1 MNTLEQ
7 IADLEKQYLLQ
18 TYNRYPIA
26 FSRGKGVFLFDL
38 EGKRYLDF
46 VSGLGVN
53 ALGHA
58 HPRIVKAI
66 REQAAMLVH
75 ISNLYYHEY
84 QGPLAEKLCK
94 LSGLN
99 RAFFSNSGTEAIE
112 GSIKLARLAGHRAGG
127 AAKSR
132 LVALDG
138 SYHGRT
144 FGALSLT
151 GQDKHRKGFEPLL
164 EEVTF
169 VKQNDL
175 ASLRA
180 AISDETCAIVLEPV
194 FGEGGIYECSVEFL
208 QECRAL
214 ADRHRAALI
223 FDEIQCGLGRTGTMF
238 AFQSFGVTPDIVA
251 IAKPIAA
258 GLPLG
263 AFIAKEEFASA
274 ISPGQHGTT
283 FGGGPLACRVALEF
297 LAIVEEEKL
306 LENVNKVGAY
316 LHQEL
321 NALADRHHAA
331 LIFDEIQCG
340 LGRTGTMFAFQS
352 FGVTPDIVAIAKPIA
367 AGLPLGA
374 FLAKE
379 EFASAISPGQHGTT
393 FGGGPLACR
402 VALEFLAIVE
412 EEKLLENVNKV
423 GAYLQQELKALA
435 EKSAAAREVRGRGF
449 IQGIEL
455 EIPARPIV
463 DAGLAEGVLF
473 NSTQDTVVRFLPPF
487 LLEEKHVDKGIR
499 VLKKL
504 LGKKRKKAA

>member
-1 MNTLEQ
+1 METLTQTPPPTLEN
-7 IADLEKQYLLQ
+7 IAALERQYLLP
-18 TYNRYPIA
+18 TYSRYPVVLH
-26 FSRGKGVFLFDL
+26 RGKGVFLFDI
-38 EGKRYLDF
+38 EGKKYLDF
-46 VSGLGVN
+46 VAGIGVN

-66 REQAAMLVH
+66 RDQAAKLIHV
-75 ISNLYYHEY
+75 SNLYYHEY
-84 QGPLAEKLCK
+84 QGPLAERLCK

-127 AAKSR
+127 DAKSR

-164 EEVTF
+164 EDVTF
-169 VKQNDL
+169 VKQNDVDG
-175 ASLRA
+175 LRA
-180 AISDETCAIVLEPV
+180 AVNDNTCAIVLEPI

-223 FDEIQCGLGRTGTMF
+223 FDEIQCGLGRTGTIF
-238 AFQSFGVTPDIVA
+238 AFQAFGVTPDIVA

-263 AFIAKEEFASA
+263 AFIAKEEFARA

-283 FGGGPLACRVALEF
+283 FGGGPLACRIALEF
-297 LAIVEEEKL
+297 FSIVEEEKL
-306 LENVNKVGAY
+306 LENVN
-316 LHQEL
+316 
-321 NALADRHHAA
+321 R
-331 LIFDEIQCG
+331 
-340 LGRTGTMFAFQS
+340 
-352 FGVTPDIVAIAKPIA
+352 
-367 AGLPLGA
+367 
-374 FLAKE
+374 
-379 EFASAISPGQHGTT
+379 
-393 FGGGPLACR
+393 
-402 VALEFLAIVE
+402 
-412 EEKLLENVNKV
+412 V
-423 GAYLQQELKALA
+423 GAYLQEKLKELVTKRSVAVG
-435 EKSAAAREVRGRGF
+435 VRGRGF
-449 IQGIEL
+449 IQGIQL

-463 DAGLAEGVLF
+463 DEGLAEGVLF
-473 NSTQDTVVRFLPPF
+473 NVTHDTVVRFLPPYM
-487 LLEEKHVDKGIR
+487 LEEKHVDKGIR

-504 LGKKRKKAA
+504 LGKKRQAAA

>member
-7 IADLEKQYLLQ
+7 IAEREQKFLLH
-18 TYNRYPIA
+18 TYNRYPVVLA
-26 FSRGKGVFLFDL
+26 RGKGAFLYDI

-46 VSGLGVN
+46 VAGLGVN

-66 REQAAMLVH
+66 REQAAKLVH

-84 QGPLAEKLCK
+84 QGPLAEKLCA

-112 GSIKLARLAGHRAGG
+112 GSIKLARLAGHRTGG
-127 AAKSR
+127 EAKCR
-132 LVALDG
+132 LVALEG

-164 EEVTF
+164 EDVTF
-169 VKQNDL
+169 VKQND
-175 ASLRA
+175 AEALRA
-180 AISDETCAIVLEPV
+180 AINDNTCAIVLEPI
-194 FGEGGIYECSVEFL
+194 FGEGGIYECTPEFL
-208 QECRAL
+208 HECRAL
-214 ADRHRAALI
+214 ADRHKAALI
-223 FDEIQCGLGRTGTMF
+223 FDEIQCGLGRTGTIF
-238 AFQSFGVTPDIVA
+238 AFQTFGVTPDIVA

-263 AFIAKEEFASA
+263 AFIAKEEFATA
-274 ISPGQHGTT
+274 IAPGQHGTT

-306 LENVNKVGAY
+306 LENVSKVGAY
-316 LHQEL
+316 LNQEL
-321 NALADRHHAA
+321 NA
-331 LIFDEIQCG
+331 
-340 LGRTGTMFAFQS
+340 
-352 FGVTPDIVAIAKPIA
+352 V
-367 AGLPLGA
+367 
-374 FLAKE
+374 
-379 EFASAISPGQHGTT
+379 
-393 FGGGPLACR
+393 
-402 VALEFLAIVE
+402 VE
-412 EEKLLENVNKV
+412 KR
-423 GAYLQQELKALA
+423 
-435 EKSAAAREVRGRGF
+435 AAAKTVRGRGF
-449 IQGIEL
+449 IQGL
-455 EIPARPIV
+455 QLDIPARPIV
-463 DAGLAEGVLF
+463 DAALAEGVLF

-504 LGKKRKKAA
+504 LGKKQKAAA

>member
-1 MNTLEQ
+1 MPDTNEIIERERQ
-7 IADLEKQYLLQ
+7 FLLQ
-18 TYNRYPIA
+18 TYHRYPLVLQ
-26 FSRGKGVFLFDL
+26 RGKGVFLYDL
-38 EGKRYLDF
+38 DGKRYLDF
-46 VSGLGVN
+46 VAGLGVN

-58 HPRIVKAI
+58 HPRIVKVI
-66 REQAAMLVH
+66 REQAARVIHL
-75 ISNLYYHEY
+75 SNLYYNEF
-84 QGPLAEKLCK
+84 QGLLAEKLCR
-94 LSGLN
+94 LSGLQ

-127 AAKSR
+127 EAKSQ
-132 LVALDG
+132 LVGLEG

-144 FGALSLT
+144 FGAMSLT
-151 GQDKHRKGFEPLL
+151 GQDKYRKGFEPLL
-164 EEVTF
+164 EDVKF
-169 VKQNDL
+169 VPRDDL
-175 ASLRA
+175 ESLRTA
-180 AISDETCAIVLEPV
+180 VNDNTCAIVLEPI

-208 QECRAL
+208 RECRAL

-223 FDEIQCGLGRTGTMF
+223 FDEIQCGLGRTGTIF

-306 LENVNKVGAY
+306 LENVA
-316 LHQEL
+316 
-321 NALADRHHAA
+321 R
-331 LIFDEIQCG
+331 
-340 LGRTGTMFAFQS
+340 
-352 FGVTPDIVAIAKPIA
+352 
-367 AGLPLGA
+367 
-374 FLAKE
+374 
-379 EFASAISPGQHGTT
+379 
-393 FGGGPLACR
+393 
-402 VALEFLAIVE
+402 
-412 EEKLLENVNKV
+412 V
-423 GAYLQQELKALA
+423 GAYLQQQLKELVDKRAVALG
-435 EKSAAAREVRGRGF
+435 VRGRGL

-504 LGKKRKKAA
+504 LGKKKQTSDGKPQASAAGQ

>member
-1 MNTLEQ
+1 MKTFEPIAELER
-7 IADLEKQYLLQ
+7 QYLLQ
-18 TYNRYPIA
+18 TYNRYPVMLA
-26 FSRGKGVFLFDL
+26 RGKGVFLWDI
-38 EGKRYLDF
+38 EGKKYLDF
-46 VSGLGVN
+46 VSGIGVN

-66 REQAAMLVH
+66 RDQAAKLIHV
-75 ISNLYYHEY
+75 SNLYYHEY

-94 LSGLN
+94 LTGSTSGLS

-112 GSIKLARLAGHRAGG
+112 GSIKLARLAGHRTGG
-127 AAKSR
+127 DAKCR
-132 LVALDG
+132 LVALEG

-169 VKQNDL
+169 VKQNDVEG
-175 ASLRA
+175 LRA
-180 AISDETCAIVLEPV
+180 AVNDNTCAIVLEPI

-208 QECRAL
+208 RECRAL

-223 FDEIQCGLGRTGTMF
+223 FDEIQCGLGRTGTIF

-263 AFIAKEEFASA
+263 AFIAKEEFATA

-283 FGGGPLACRVALEF
+283 FGGGPLACRIALEF
-297 LAIVEEEKL
+297 L
-306 LENVNKVGAY
+306 
-316 LHQEL
+316 
-321 NALADRHHAA
+321 
-331 LIFDEIQCG
+331 
-340 LGRTGTMFAFQS
+340 S
-352 FGVTPDIVAIAKPIA
+352 
-367 AGLPLGA
+367 
-374 FLAKE
+374 
-379 EFASAISPGQHGTT
+379 
-393 FGGGPLACR
+393 
-402 VALEFLAIVE
+402 IVE

-423 GAYLQQELKALA
+423 GAYLQDKLKELVSKRN
-435 EKSAAAREVRGRGF
+435 AAIGVRGRGF
-449 IQGIEL
+449 IQGIQL

-473 NSTQDTVVRFLPPF
+473 NSTHDTVVRFLPPF
-487 LLEEKHVDKGIR
+487 LMQEKHVDKAIR

-504 LGKKRKKAA
+504 LGRKRSAAA

>member
-1 MNTLEQ
+1 MKTLEQ
-7 IADLEKQYLLQ
+7 ITNLERQFLLG
-18 TYNRYPIA
+18 TYNRYPVA
-26 FSRGKGVFLFDL
+26 FARGKGVFLYDL
-38 EGKRYLDF
+38 DDKRYLDF

-66 REQAAMLVH
+66 REQAAKLIH

-84 QGPLAEKLCK
+84 QGELAEKLCT
-94 LSGLN
+94 LAAGTSGMDF
-99 RAFFSNSGTEAIE
+99 RAFFQNSGTEAIE

-127 AAKSR
+127 EGKSR
-132 LVALDG
+132 LVALQG

-151 GQDKHRKGFEPLL
+151 GQEKHRKGFEPML
-164 EEVTF
+164 EDVTF
-169 VKQNDL
+169 VAQNDVEG
-175 ASLRA
+175 LRA
-180 AISDETCAIVLEPV
+180 AVTDQTCAIVLEPI

-208 QECRAL
+208 QECRMH
-214 ADRHRAALI
+214 ADKHRAALI
-223 FDEIQCGLGRTGTMF
+223 FDEIQCGLGRTGMMF
-238 AFQSFGVTPDIVA
+238 AFQSFGVTPDIIA

-316 LHQEL
+316 L
-321 NALADRHHAA
+321 
-331 LIFDEIQCG
+331 
-340 LGRTGTMFAFQS
+340 
-352 FGVTPDIVAIAKPIA
+352 
-367 AGLPLGA
+367 
-374 FLAKE
+374 
-379 EFASAISPGQHGTT
+379 
-393 FGGGPLACR
+393 
-402 VALEFLAIVE
+402 
-412 EEKLLENVNKV
+412 
-423 GAYLQQELKALA
+423 QQELKIVC
-435 EKSAAAREVRGRGF
+435 EKNSAANEVRGRGL
-449 IQGIEL
+449 IQGINL
-455 EIPARPIV
+455 NIPARPIV
-463 DAGLAEGVLF
+463 DEALAEGVLF

-504 LGKKRKKAA
+504 LRKKRAKAA

>member
-1 MNTLEQ
+1 MKTFEQ
-7 IADLEKQYLLQ
+7 IAELERRYLLG
-18 TYNRYPIA
+18 TYNRYPVVLT
-26 FSRGKGVFLFDL
+26 RGKGVFLYDL
-38 EGKRYLDF
+38 DDRRYLDF

-58 HPRIVKAI
+58 HPRIVKTI
-66 REQAAMLVH
+66 REQAGKLIHV
-75 ISNLYYHEY
+75 SNLYYHEY
-84 QGPLAEKLCK
+84 QGALAEKLCT
-94 LSGLN
+94 LAGGASGEKF

-127 AAKSR
+127 EGKSR
-132 LVALDG
+132 LVALEG

-151 GQDKHRKGFEPLL
+151 GQEKHRKGFEPML
-164 EEVTF
+164 EDVTF
-169 VKQNDL
+169 VAQNDVEG
-175 ASLRA
+175 LRA
-180 AISDETCAIVLEPV
+180 AVNENTCAIVLEPI

-208 QECRAL
+208 RECRAL
-214 ADRHRAALI
+214 ADRFKVALI

-297 LAIVEEEKL
+297 LAIVE
-306 LENVNKVGAY
+306 
-316 LHQEL
+316 
-321 NALADRHHAA
+321 D
-331 LIFDEIQCG
+331 
-340 LGRTGTMFAFQS
+340 
-352 FGVTPDIVAIAKPIA
+352 
-367 AGLPLGA
+367 
-374 FLAKE
+374 
-379 EFASAISPGQHGTT
+379 
-393 FGGGPLACR
+393 
-402 VALEFLAIVE
+402 
-412 EEKLLENVNKV
+412 EKLLENVNKV
-423 GAYLQQELKALA
+423 GAYLQQELRAVA
-435 EKSAAAREVRGRGF
+435 EKSAAAKEVRGRGF
-449 IQGIEL
+449 IQGINL

-463 DAGLAEGVLF
+463 DAALAEGVLF

-504 LGKKRKKAA
+504 LRKKRTVAA

>member
-1 MNTLEQ
+1 MKTFEQ
-7 IADLEKQYLLQ
+7 IAELERQYLLQ
-18 TYNRYPIA
+18 TYSRYPVVLA
-26 FSRGKGVFLFDL
+26 RGKGVFLWDI
-38 EGKRYLDF
+38 EGKKYLDF
-46 VSGLGVN
+46 VSGIGVN

-66 REQAAMLVH
+66 RDQAAKLIHV
-75 ISNLYYHEY
+75 SNLYYHEY

-94 LSGLN
+94 LTGSTSGLS

-112 GSIKLARLAGHRAGG
+112 GSIKLARLAGHRTGG
-127 AAKSR
+127 DAKCR
-132 LVALDG
+132 LVALEG

-169 VKQNDL
+169 VKQNDVEG
-175 ASLRA
+175 LRA
-180 AISDETCAIVLEPV
+180 AVNDNTCAIVLEPI

-208 QECRAL
+208 RECRAL

-223 FDEIQCGLGRTGTMF
+223 FDEIQCGLGRTGTIF

-263 AFIAKEEFASA
+263 AFIAKEEFATA

-283 FGGGPLACRVALEF
+283 FGGGPLACRIALEF
-297 LAIVEEEKL
+297 L
-306 LENVNKVGAY
+306 
-316 LHQEL
+316 
-321 NALADRHHAA
+321 
-331 LIFDEIQCG
+331 
-340 LGRTGTMFAFQS
+340 S
-352 FGVTPDIVAIAKPIA
+352 
-367 AGLPLGA
+367 
-374 FLAKE
+374 
-379 EFASAISPGQHGTT
+379 
-393 FGGGPLACR
+393 
-402 VALEFLAIVE
+402 IVE

-423 GAYLQQELKALA
+423 GAYLQDKLKELVSKRN
-435 EKSAAAREVRGRGF
+435 AAIGVRGRGF
-449 IQGIEL
+449 IQGIQL

-463 DAGLAEGVLF
+463 DEGLAEGVLF
-473 NSTQDTVVRFLPPF
+473 NSTHDTVVRFLPPF
-487 LLEEKHVDKGIR
+487 LMQEKHVDKGIR

-504 LGKKRKKAA
+504 LGRKRSAAA

>member
-1 MNTLEQ
+1 VQFAELLYSLLCFKSFFPVKLNLPMDTFEQ
-7 IADLEKQYLLQ
+7 IVERERQFLLH
-18 TYNRYPIA
+18 TYNRYPVVLA
-26 FSRGKGVFLFDL
+26 RGKGVFLWDIAD
-38 EGKRYLDF
+38 KRYLDF

-58 HPRIVKAI
+58 HPRIVKTI
-66 REQAAMLVH
+66 REQAAKLIHV
-75 ISNLYYHEY
+75 SNLYYHQY
-84 QGPLAEKLCK
+84 QGPLAEKLCT

-127 AAKSR
+127 EAKCR
-132 LVALDG
+132 LVALEG

-151 GQDKHRKGFEPLL
+151 GQAKHREGFEPLL
-164 EEVTF
+164 EDVTF

-175 ASLRA
+175 DGLRA
-180 AISDETCAIVLEPV
+180 AVNDNTCGIVLEPI

-208 QECRAL
+208 RECRAL
-214 ADRHRAALI
+214 ADRHRVALI

-238 AFQSFGVTPDIVA
+238 AFESFGVTPDIVA
-251 IAKPIAA
+251 IAKPLAA

-316 LHQEL
+316 LRHEL
-321 NALADRHHAA
+321 EQL
-331 LIFDEIQCG
+331 
-340 LGRTGTMFAFQS
+340 
-352 FGVTPDIVAIAKPIA
+352 
-367 AGLPLGA
+367 
-374 FLAKE
+374 
-379 EFASAISPGQHGTT
+379 
-393 FGGGPLACR
+393 
-402 VALEFLAIVE
+402 VE
-412 EEKLLENVNKV
+412 KR
-423 GAYLQQELKALA
+423 
-435 EKSAAAREVRGRGF
+435 AAATGVRGRGF
-449 IQGIEL
+449 IQGIQL

-463 DAGLAEGVLF
+463 DAALAEGVLF

-487 LLEEKHVDKGIR
+487 LMEEKHIDKGIR
-499 VLKKL
+499 VLNKL
-504 LGKKRKKAA
+504 LGKRRKAAA